1 MDRNPKLDACD
12 YCVECEYFLDWK
24 CLGCEPCLEF
34 VPKKDS
40 KYKKVELLVSDEKSE
55 LWHYKEKKL

>member
-1 MDRNPKLDACD
+1 MWNPKTDACD

-24 CLGCEPCLEF
+24 CLGLEPCLEL

-40 KYKKVELLVSDEKSE
+40 KYKKVELLVSNEEKINGKNCTF
-55 LWHYKEKKL
+55 YN